1 MNKNQLCV
9 KKIKIL
15 TIYIIDKM
23 EETNM
28 EESKHLMLEIPKKQN
43 TPLLYNLYSRLL
55 FQMQAEIP
63 KCS

>member
-23 EETNM
+23 KETNM
-28 EESKHLMLEIPKKQN
+28 EESKHLMLEIQKKQN
-43 TPLLYNLYSRLL
+43 IPLFNNLYSRLL
-55 FQMQAEIP
+55 FQIQAETR

>member
-1 MNKNQLCV
+1 
-9 KKIKIL
+9 
-15 TIYIIDKM
+15 
-23 EETNM
+23 M

>member
-43 TPLLYNLYSRLL
+43 IPLFYNLYSRLL
-55 FQMQAEIP
+55 FQMQAEIR